1 VVSPNTL
8 TNHFAASGPGVSAD
22 DRFPDPFCD
31 IASLSMPESIQAA
44 LRWCEFIMNCNGV
57 YRQAID
63 RVVSYFLTD
72 IQIEDLGQNALGR
85 EEKEKYEEFFN
96 NTLGI
101 KNALHSVAMDYLCF
115 HGDTRV
121 PTRDGVYAIRDL
133 TGLTVD
139 VISQGGVYRPATFKR
154 FGRQALLEVT
164 FSDGRKV
171 LATPEHQWLVQ
182 KSTGGFVK
190 VPTTELAGRRIE
202 RTVAPRPEKNAEFY
216 EGVRHG
222 FTYGDGSLYNK
233 HNPRKKTH
241 AVANF
246 FGEKDAAVVPY
257 FSGVGGQPKLQKQY
271 AGAGTCTL
279 TKVHGLP
286 EKYKTIPEA
295 TASASYWYGFICG
308 FLAAD
313 GSVDTHGCA
322 ILTQKNR
329 AVLDAIEAQL
339 PRVGMV
345 AGPIRTQQQTMFL
358 PEYKGLRRQHKLTMH
373 YMTLLKQFMQEDDF
387 LIPAHRKNFNDNNR
401 RTNYGKFISVKSV
414 NPTGIIDD
422 VYCCLEPE
430 THSFVIDNGI
440 ITGNCYGNSFTTL
453 LVPFRRYLSCKKC
466 GLEMPLSQVY
476 NKPACAFKWQNFQ
489 FHAKCPQCNYTG
501 EWAHIDRRTSDTADL
516 KLKRWS
522 PHEIELLWDPYTDDV
537 RYVWRIPE
545 DYRTLI
551 KQGHLHHLERASWEV
566 IQAIKDNKN
575 LMFDKDVVFHL
586 REDSLAGLRNRG
598 WGISR
603 ILANFRQ
610 AWYVQILMRYNEAVA
625 LDYVIPFRVITPAPR
640 GGDAQSSDPVH
651 TINLSSFTSRVQA
664 MLRARRSDPARWN
677 VLPFPVNYQALGGDA
692 SQLAPKELIDQGL
705 DTLLKCIGMPVE
717 LFNGTLTM
725 QAAPAAL
732 RVFEANW
739 AHLPHNL
746 NRFLGYVAEQV
757 AKIKSWEPAAV
768 TLTRVTHADDLNRQM
783 AKLQL
788 MMGGQIS
795 KSTGLKSVGL
805 DYDEETKRT
814 LEEERIYAEEQ
825 AKMQKEMEQSQQMDS
840 LTQPAQMTG
849 GVGDTGASASGAP
862 PAGPGGAP
870 PNPVDQFLLQR
881 QNSPNV
887 PRTPDDL
894 QAQAQLIAQQ
904 LMSLPESQKDSQ
916 LIKLKRADPTMH
928 ALVKSIIADIRQ
940 QAQTQGGAMLL
951 QQQYGAGGGGG
962 QPSA

>member
-1 VVSPNTL
+1 MVSPNTL

-57 YRQAID
+57 YRQAVD

-72 IQIEDLGQNALGR
+72 IQIEDMGPNELGR
-85 EEKEKYEEFFN
+85 EEKDKYEEFFN
-96 NTLGI
+96 STLSI
-101 KNALHSVAMDYLCF
+101 RNVLHTVALDYL
-115 HGDTRV
+115 T
-121 PTRDGVYAIRDL
+121 
-133 TGLTVD
+133 
-139 VISQGGVYRPATFKR
+139 
-154 FGRQALLEVT
+154 
-164 FSDGRKV
+164 
-171 LATPEHQWLVQ
+171 
-182 KSTGGFVK
+182 
-190 VPTTELAGRRIE
+190 
-202 RTVAPRPEKNAEFY
+202 
-216 EGVRHG
+216 
-222 FTYGDGSLYNK
+222 
-233 HNPRKKTH
+233 
-241 AVANF
+241 
-246 FGEKDAAVVPY
+246 
-257 FSGVGGQPKLQKQY
+257 
-271 AGAGTCTL
+271 
-279 TKVHGLP
+279 
-286 EKYKTIPEA
+286 
-295 TASASYWYGFICG
+295 
-308 FLAAD
+308 
-313 GSVDTHGCA
+313 
-322 ILTQKNR
+322 
-329 AVLDAIEAQL
+329 
-339 PRVGMV
+339 
-345 AGPIRTQQQTMFL
+345 
-358 PEYKGLRRQHKLTMH
+358 
-373 YMTLLKQFMQEDDF
+373 
-387 LIPAHRKNFNDNNR
+387 
-401 RTNYGKFISVKSV
+401 
-414 NPTGIIDD
+414 
-422 VYCCLEPE
+422 
-430 THSFVIDNGI
+430 
-440 ITGNCYGNSFTTL
+440 YGNSFTTL
-453 LVPFRRYLSCKKC
+453 MVPFRRYLSCKKC

-476 NKPACAFKWQNFQ
+476 NKPACAFKWQNFK
-489 FHAKCPQCNYTG
+489 FHATCPQCKYAG
-501 EWAHIDRRTSDTADL
+501 EWSHIDRRTSDTADL
-516 KLKRWS
+516 KVKRWS
-522 PHEIELLWDPYTDDV
+522 PHEIELLWDPYSDDI

-586 REDSLAGLRNRG
+586 KEDALAGLRNRG

-640 GGDAQSSDPVH
+640 GGDPSSSDPVH

-677 VLPFPVNYQALGGDA
+677 VLPFPVTYQALGGDA
-692 SQLAPKELIDQGL
+692 SQLAPKDLLEQGQ
-705 DTLLKCIGMPVE
+705 DTLLKCIGMPIE

-739 AHLPHNL
+739 GHLPHNL
-746 NRFLGYVAEQV
+746 NRFLGYLAEQV

-814 LEEERIYAEEQ
+814 LEEERIYAQEQ
-825 AKMQKEMEQSQQMDS
+825 AKMQKEMEQSQQMDA
-840 LTQPAQMTG
+840 LTQSAPMTG
-849 GVGDTGASASGAP
+849 GVGNPGASATGGAPAPAGGGAP
-862 PAGPGGAP
+862 PAQGGAP
-870 PNPVDQFLLQR
+870 PNPVDQFLMQR

-894 QAQAQLIAQQ
+894 QQQAQLIAQQ
-904 LMSLPESQKDSQ
+904 LLSLPESQKDSQ

-928 ALVKSIIADIRQ
+928 ALVKSIIGDIRQ
-940 QAQTQGGAMLL
+940 QAQQQGGQMLL
-951 QQQYGAGGGGG
+951 AQQYGGGGGG
-962 QPSA
+962 QPAA